1 MVLCNITKC
10 KGEGSSRPS
19 IHGWVLRYLAS
30 RYVQN
35 LSPEFPLISGIV
47 RILGILN
54 SYLLVYFIKM
64 RINEQRVNIL

>member
-1 MVLCNITKC
+1 MVLCNTTKC

-35 LSPEFPLISGIV
+35 LSLEFPLISGVV

-64 RINEQRVNIL
+64 RINEQ